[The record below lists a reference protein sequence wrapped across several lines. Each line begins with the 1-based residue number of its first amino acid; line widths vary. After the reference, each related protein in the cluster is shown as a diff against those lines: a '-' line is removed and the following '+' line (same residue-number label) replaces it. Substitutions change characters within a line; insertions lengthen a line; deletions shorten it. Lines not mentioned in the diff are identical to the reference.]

1 MVKITNHDGKDTAF
15 GMKIDGKIIFRPR
28 FRNSRYPTNG
38 LESQRYTIGDMHI
51 LLRLQHYA
59 WSQIRI
65 LSGPTT
71 KPINIEIMDERLGYQ
86 TEYWLRTYPET
97 FYEWYEPISDPVS
110 YHWDLNPLTECSVS
124 CGGGNQTI
132 MPICMEEI
140 NGTRVNVSDRFC
152 LKTSAKPSHIHDCNT
167 QLCPG
172 AIWLI
177 GSWSQ
182 CSVTCENGIKER
194 LVECIEGSTGE
205 VLAASECVVTEG
217 YTPMNNT
224 MPCSQ
229 PVCPTGNPTLSA
241 EEEATILTTYNDS
254 ITHSSH
260 GGLPPVLSIPLL
272 SFILVVSVECCII
285 TI

>member
-1 MVKITNHDGKDTAF
+1 
-15 GMKIDGKIIFRPR
+15 
-28 FRNSRYPTNG
+28 
-38 LESQRYTIGDMHI
+38 
-51 LLRLQHYA
+51 
-59 WSQIRI
+59 
-65 LSGPTT
+65 
-71 KPINIEIMDERLGYQ
+71 
-86 TEYWLRTYPET
+86 
-97 FYEWYEPISDPVS
+97 
-110 YHWDLNPLTECSVS
+110 
-124 CGGGNQTI
+124 

-140 NGTRVNVSDRFC
+140 NGTRVNVSDQFC